1 MPGETKLVNLRVGEI
16 EVRCEWNNSQTAE
29 LLYQALPLS
38 ASGSY
43 WGGEIYF
50 DVPVRTSSEPDA
62 ADVVEPGTVAYWPA
76 GPCLCVFW
84 GPTPASVG
92 EECRTASA
100 VNIVGRV
107 LNPEV
112 LPQLTGRAVRVEA
125 AG

>member
-1 MPGETKLVNLRVGEI
+1 MPAEAKLVNLRVGEI
-16 EVRCEWNNSQTAE
+16 ELRSEWNDSPTAE
-29 LLYQALPLS
+29 LLYEALPLS

-50 DVPVRTSSEPDA
+50 DVAVNAPAEPDA
-62 ADVVEPGTVAYWPA
+62 TDVVEPGTIAYWPA

-92 EECRTASA
+92 GECRAASD

-112 LPQLTGRAVRVEA
+112 LPDLRGRDVRVEA
-125 AG
+125 VG

>member
-1 MPGETKLVNLRVGEI
+1 MEQFPNRRI
-16 EVRCEWNNSQTAE
+16 
-29 LLYQALPLS
+29 ALPGAAAERVRQLL
-38 ASGSY
+38 
-43 WGGEIYF
+43 GGEIYF